1 MIHTIH
7 LINVSVALCEGI
19 HNKQSTCVDVNQR
32 GVASCSVW
40 PHHENVCHVTR
51 IVTRSVF
58 VSTSECEL
66 LTNQEPVN

>member
-1 MIHTIH
+1 MVHTMY

-19 HNKQSTCVDVNQR
+19 HNKQSTCVDVSQL
-32 GVASCSVW
+32 GVARWSVW
-40 PHHENVCHVTR
+40 HHHENACHVTR

-66 LTNQEPVN
+66 LANQEPVY